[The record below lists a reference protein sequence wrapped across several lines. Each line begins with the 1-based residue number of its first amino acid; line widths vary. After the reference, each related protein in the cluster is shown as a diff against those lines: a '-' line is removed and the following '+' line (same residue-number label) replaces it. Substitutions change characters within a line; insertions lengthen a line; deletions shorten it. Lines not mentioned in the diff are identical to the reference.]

1 MLTVKQFAELAWA
14 GAMHEYEEA
23 IKFHNYNT
31 LAKDAWVKV
40 METKVILDDLSKKEN
55 YVEASNVADS
65 EMILRAMDLG
75 SGQVKE
81 FKSKPFVPEYVVK
94 VKYHDPKRSYLT
106 KRISFATLEEANV
119 EFVKWKNMSYA
130 NKDLDDRY
138 QVTVLLLEK
147 IREGLYR
154 PLDKVSPE
162 TWKSQAQP
170 SHLKEASQ
178 AQQSTPQV
186 QYQVRVYHLTGK
198 IQTLEFDFLKAA
210 EATFELLKYELEVN
224 RIRGASMFKVVSN
237 IGYWQELNQIGD
249 KEEDAF

>member
-1 MLTVKQFAELAWA
+1 MLKRSFDYVKE
-14 GAMHEYEEA
+14 
-23 IKFHNYNT
+23 IK
-31 LAKDAWVKV
+31 
-40 METKVILDDLSKKEN
+40 EILDALSKKEN
-55 YVEASNVADS
+55 YVTASNVADS
-65 EMILRAMDLG
+65 ETILQALDLG
-75 SGQVKE
+75 SGQAKE

>member
-23 IKFHNYNT
+23 IKFHNYT
-31 LAKDAWVKV
+31 LVKDAWVKV
-40 METKVILDDLSKKEN
+40 MKTKVILDDLSEKEN
-55 YVEASNVADS
+55 YVEASNVANS
-65 EMILRAMDLG
+65 ETILQALNLG

-106 KRISFATLEEANV
+106 KRIGFATLKEANV
-119 EFVKWKNMSYA
+119 EFVKWKNISYA

-154 PLDKVSPE
+154 PLDNVSPD
-162 TWKSQAQP
+162 TWKSVKQP
-170 SHLKEASQ
+170 KPPQSQ
-178 AQQSTPQV
+178 EFAPL
-186 QYQVRVYHLTGK
+186 YEVRIIHLTGK
-198 IQTLEFDFLKAA
+198 VQVLKFDILKAA
-210 EATFELLKYELEVN
+210 ESTFELLKYELEVN
-224 RIRGASMFKVVSN
+224 RIHGASVVETIPSV
-237 IGYWQELNQIGD
+237 GFRKELHQIGARYSERS
-249 KEEDAF
+249 KQCF

>member
-14 GAMHEYEEA
+14 GAIHEYEEA
-23 IKFHNYNT
+23 IKFHNYT

-40 METKVILDDLSKKEN
+40 METKCILDDLSKKEN